1 VHNHSKSVAGYT
13 CFPINFGKTISL
25 VRLMKSNLL
34 GLLFFL
40 GLGGVQQ
47 TRAQASYDIVVDK
60 PATVNGI
67 EYGYAIR
74 NESKK
79 DVGNKGTFSRYEITV
94 YVANKSGCTKL
105 MFPKQT
111 AFGLQNQD
119 LLANFDCQ
127 NATGARMT
135 SKSATVRA
143 RPFMVPYSTTT
154 KNAEG
159 KTVTTTVQVQA
170 GHILDN
176 GETISDNIIVLVP
189 DGELPA
195 LKVRM

>member
-1 VHNHSKSVAGYT
+1 
-13 CFPINFGKTISL
+13 
-25 VRLMKSNLL
+25 MKHNLL
-34 GLLFFL
+34 SLLIFF
-40 GLGGVQQ
+40 GLGGIQSAL
-47 TRAQASYDIVVDK
+47 AQASYEITADK
-60 PATVNGI
+60 PAIINGI

-119 LLANFDCQ
+119 LLANFDCL
-127 NATGARMT
+127 NANGARMT

-143 RPFMVPYSTTT
+143 RPFTVPYSTAT

-170 GHILDN
+170 GHMLDN
-176 GETISDNIIVLVP
+176 GETVSSDIIVLVP
-189 DGELPA
+189 DGEQPA
-195 LKVRM
+195 MKVRM

>member
-1 VHNHSKSVAGYT
+1 
-13 CFPINFGKTISL
+13 
-25 VRLMKSNLL
+25 MD
-34 GLLFFL
+34 
-40 GLGGVQQ
+40 
-47 TRAQASYDIVVDK
+47 QASHEVTTDK
-60 PATVNGI
+60 PAVVNGI

-74 NESKK
+74 NESQK
-79 DVGNKGTFSRYEITV
+79 DVGNKGTFNRYEITV

-119 LLANFDCQ
+119 LLANFDCL
-127 NATGARMT
+127 NANGARMT

-143 RPFMVPYSTTT
+143 RPFIVPYSTST

-170 GHILDN
+170 GHMLEN
-176 GETISDNIIVLVP
+176 GETVSENIIVLVP
-189 DGELPA
+189 EGELPIM
-195 LKVRM
+195 KVRM

>member
-1 VHNHSKSVAGYT
+1 
-13 CFPINFGKTISL
+13 
-25 VRLMKSNLL
+25 MKNNLP
-34 GLLFFL
+34 GLLIFL
-40 GLGGVQQ
+40 GLWSVQP
-47 TRAQASYDIVVDK
+47 AMDQASHEVTTDK
-60 PATVNGI
+60 PAVVNGI

-74 NESKK
+74 NESQK
-79 DVGNKGTFSRYEITV
+79 DVGNKGTFNRYEITV

-119 LLANFDCQ
+119 LLANFDCL
-127 NATGARMT
+127 NANGARMT

-143 RPFMVPYSTTT
+143 RPFIVPYSTST

-170 GHILDN
+170 GHMLEN
-176 GETISDNIIVLVP
+176 GETVSENIIVLVP
-189 DGELPA
+189 EGELPIM
-195 LKVRM
+195 KVRM